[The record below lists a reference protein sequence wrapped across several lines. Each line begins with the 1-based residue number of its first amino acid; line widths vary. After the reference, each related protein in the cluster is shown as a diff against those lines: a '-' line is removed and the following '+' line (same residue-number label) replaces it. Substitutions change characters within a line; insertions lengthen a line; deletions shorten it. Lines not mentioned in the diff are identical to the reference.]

1 MEELESPFLFGK
13 TVVSEEFINRKDDI
27 NHLWLNMKSG
37 INTALISPRR
47 WGKSSLVK
55 HIAQIKS
62 SDKQI
67 KWCFI
72 DMFAVRNEEEFYEK
86 LSREVIKTTAAKWEE
101 WIESVKFFFKHLVP
115 KISFGIDPILDFSLS
130 FEWEELKK
138 HKDEILN
145 LPEIVARKQDVK
157 LVVCIDEFQNVHN
170 FKEAEAFEKLL
181 RSVWQHHENV
191 SYCLYGSKRHLMS
204 DIFNKKNRAFYLFG
218 DVMLLKKIEVE
229 HWTPFIVERFRKT
242 GKTISETLASQIAS
256 TMKGHPYYVQQY
268 AHYIWEYTA
277 TTATEA
283 LLSICLERL
292 LEVNQ
297 ILYQREIE
305 DLTITQINLLEAIA
319 KGETQFTAVKTMA
332 DYRLGTSHNV
342 LKNMKKLQQVDIIE
356 KRKNKAIFLDP
367 AFELW
372 FKMYYL
378 QILNI
383 KNIWTN

>member
-1 MEELESPFLFGK
+1 MEELQSPFLFGK
-13 TVVSEEFINRKDDI
+13 TVASTEFVNRKSDI
-27 NHLWLNMKSG
+27 DHLWLNMKSG

-55 HIAQIKS
+55 HVAQLKS
-62 SDKQI
+62 SDKQT

-72 DMFAVRNEEEFYEK
+72 DMFAVRNEEEFYEV

-101 WIESVKFFFKHLVP
+101 WIESVKIFFKHLVP
-115 KISFGIDPILDFSLS
+115 KITFGIDPIHDFSLS
-130 FEWEELKK
+130 FEFEELRK
-138 HKDEILN
+138 HKSEILN
-145 LPEIVARKQDVK
+145 LPETVARKQNVR

-218 DVMLLKKIEVE
+218 DVMLLDKIAVE
-229 HWTPFIVERFRKT
+229 HWEPFIVERFKKT
-242 GKTISETLASQIAS
+242 GKTISESLANQIAT

-268 AHYIWEYTA
+268 AHYVWEYTA
-277 TTATEA
+277 TTVPEA
-283 LLSICLERL
+283 LLPICLKRM

-305 DLTITQINLLEAIA
+305 DLTITQINLLEAITNE
-319 KGETQFTAVKTMA
+319 ETQFTSIKTMT

-342 LKNMKKLQQVDIIE
+342 LKNLKKLQYLDIIE
-356 KRKNKAIFLDP
+356 RTKNKTIFLDP

-372 FKMYYL
+372 FRMYYL
-378 QILNI
+378 KL
-383 KNIWTN
+383 KNYG